1 MENHSNIEKKL
12 KFFKFAEEKDKVM
25 NIREKVKDMESKQH
39 KLGEHKNKEMIK
51 LSIFAANKHTY

>member
-25 NIREKVKDMESKQH
+25 NIREKVKDMGSKQH

-51 LSIFAANKHTY
+51 LSISAAKKYTY